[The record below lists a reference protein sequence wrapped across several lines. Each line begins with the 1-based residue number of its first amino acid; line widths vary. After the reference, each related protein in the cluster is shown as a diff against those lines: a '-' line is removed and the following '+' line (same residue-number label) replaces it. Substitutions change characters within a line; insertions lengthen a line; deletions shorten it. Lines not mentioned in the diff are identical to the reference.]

1 MSRQNHYRDRDKDK
15 PNERQMKAEKYLKE
29 YDIQN
34 IITEMI
40 NYLLHKK
47 TKKPIIE
54 MIKYLG
60 GLLTDEEKKSENL
73 SIPPLDS
80 DYHPLI
86 DFPKYDKNCNSL
98 LKEFLDMDT
107 FIKLRDKI
115 SKYGTNLGFIT
126 RVNEVYPK
134 NNIGLMVGDADC
146 LKKFEILYKNI
157 ICKAHNLDKDKLEYF
172 TENNFNLKNLVFN
185 DIKKINLDEIKGLK
199 KIVLSISRNIYN
211 EPFVSFYNV
220 ENRTENIQRR
230 LDSELIKIKY
240 YKDLIGVND
249 NKIKMNDIIK
259 NINYDMDFFNAVNPK
274 DNLIQKQ
281 RKIYKNGNDT
291 ILVLINF
298 CDNFQLIKS
307 IIIDKNIKKP
317 LNDIFIENFNEF
329 NDAIRSLQYY
339 FGFEF
344 DHNFGYLTS
353 NISLFGTG
361 FRIQT
366 EINLDDINK
375 GDIKLEEIINKIEFD
390 KYSENIDINSN
401 GNILIFS
408 SSPKISTKSFNEF
421 LIQYFEKILK
431 IIEIKN
437 E

>member
-1 MSRQNHYRDRDKDK
+1 
-15 PNERQMKAEKYLKE
+15 
-29 YDIQN
+29 
-34 IITEMI
+34 
-40 NYLLHKK
+40 
-47 TKKPIIE
+47 
-54 MIKYLG
+54 
-60 GLLTDEEKKSENL
+60 
-73 SIPPLDS
+73 
-80 DYHPLI
+80 
-86 DFPKYDKNCNSL
+86 
-98 LKEFLDMDT
+98 
-107 FIKLRDKI
+107 
-115 SKYGTNLGFIT
+115 
-126 RVNEVYPK
+126 
-134 NNIGLMVGDADC
+134 
-146 LKKFEILYKNI
+146 
-157 ICKAHNLDKDKLEYF
+157 
-172 TENNFNLKNLVFN
+172 
-185 DIKKINLDEIKGLK
+185 
-199 KIVLSISRNIYN
+199 
-211 EPFVSFYNV
+211 
-220 ENRTENIQRR
+220 
-230 LDSELIKIKY
+230 
-240 YKDLIGVND
+240 
-249 NKIKMNDIIK
+249 MNDIIK

-307 IIIDKNIKKP
+307 IIIDKKIKKP